1 MYNKVVIPL
10 DGSIEAEYVLPP
22 IATMAKEGLLKKLI
36 FIKVAEGPHMP
47 ITDGVSVAFS
57 PLCGKSAPERRSD
70 AEYYLKSFA
79 SKLRYDGVEIT
90 WHALPYGGVSEMI
103 ARYVKE
109 IKADLIIMA
118 THGRTGIR
126 KLIMGSVAEH
136 IRRSVSI
143 PIVLIKVP
151 GNDPEGYLF
160 NLKRPVVEY
169 IPKDATIEKRPKV
182 KSR

>member
-1 MYNKVVIPL
+1 MYNKVVVPL
-10 DGSIEAEYVLPP
+10 DGSPEAECVLPNV
-22 IATMAKEGLLKKLI
+22 ATMATKGLVKKLI
-36 FIKVAEGPHMP
+36 FIKVAEAPHMP
-47 ITDGVSVAFS
+47 ITDGISVAFS
-57 PLCGKSAPERRSD
+57 PLCGKSELERRSD

-90 WHALPYGGVSEMI
+90 WHALPYGEVSEMI
-103 ARYVKE
+103 ARYAKE

-126 KLIMGSVAEH
+126 KLIMGSVAE
-136 IRRSVSI
+136 RVKRSVAI
-143 PIVLIKVP
+143 PVLLIKVP